1 MFGKNQ
7 TYTLNTKIV
16 NRKLG
21 ILNDELEPVEAA
33 LQEFM
38 AMFNGPLP
46 TEVITA
52 LTTLS
57 NLEDNATGEM
67 DDALINLIAD
77 GGAKLHFS

>member
-1 MFGKNQ
+1 MMS
-7 TYTLNTKIV
+7 L
-16 NRKLG
+16 
-21 ILNDELEPVEAA
+21 LEPVEVT

-38 AMFNGPLP
+38 EMFNGPLP

-52 LTTLS
+52 LTTLF
-57 NLEDNATGEM
+57 NLEDNAIGEM